1 MPPVENLGKIL
12 YAEDDY
18 ANRKLIELQLRRR
31 GFLCVTVEDGVQ
43 ALESYAKDTFS
54 LVILDY
60 NMPGLSGTQTLVK
73 IREINPKQK
82 ILALTSDDSVSTDLL
97 EQGFDRVVIKPILD
111 DSLLEAVL
119 DVLNS

>member
-43 ALESYAKDTFS
+43 ALESYAKDAFS